1 MASRIQIKRGSGTS
15 VPSSLSDGELA
26 INLDNGK
33 LYFGSGSTVVNSFR
47 FENLTAE
54 NYIVSSSVTNITTQE
69 LSGSTV
75 FGDSSDDTHA
85 FVGVVSGS
93 TAISAS
99 HFVAGQ
105 NSSFGI
111 LEAPIG
117 ANRSG
122 PVTAI
127 IGDGHTNGFG
137 VLFGNNAFKT
147 QILGSS
153 LVFGT
158 QQQHVTMSINSNLSG
173 SAAGTIQAGSGSY
186 HILQGDTSQNTALYI
201 EGSITSSGDISSSA
215 HVYAN
220 GITIPDSQRSYAGPA
235 FFTGTATGHEFSANV
250 SAASLSGGTLNI
262 SGPAGG
268 HITASGNI
276 SSSAT
281 ITAEHF
287 YSSDDIVALGEISSS
302 ATITAEHI
310 LSSDDIVAQGEIS
323 SSGTINGQVGLT
335 LYTTGSHTSVGTTA
349 QGEIIKFG
357 NSSTTAGEIYQMKND
372 GTWAEARA
380 NAAATSTGSL
390 AVAMDDNS
398 NKGMLL
404 RGMVRLVSDPGG
416 SLGQPLYLSDV
427 TSGRATATLPSSN
440 NDVARVVGY
449 QISGSGT
456 IYFNPDNTWVVVT
469 A

>member
-268 HITASGNI
+268 HITESGN
-276 SSSAT
+276 
-281 ITAEHF
+281 
-287 YSSDDIVALGEISSS
+287 ISSS